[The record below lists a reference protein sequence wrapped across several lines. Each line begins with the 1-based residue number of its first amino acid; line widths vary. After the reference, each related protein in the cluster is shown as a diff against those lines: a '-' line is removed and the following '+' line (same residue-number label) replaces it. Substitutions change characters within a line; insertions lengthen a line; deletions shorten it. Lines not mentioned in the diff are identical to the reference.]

1 MTKPEIKCRT
11 LPELKEELREMGEK
25 PFRAGQIFQW
35 LHQGVSSFDEMTN
48 VSKQLRAKL
57 SEQYLLTAPKILRK
71 QVSKVDGTIKYLWEL
86 HDGNCIESVFMR
98 YHHGNSACV
107 SSQVGCRMGCK
118 FCASGLGGLVRSL
131 SAGEILDQ
139 ILFMQKDTGERISNI
154 VLMGT
159 GEPLDNYDNVL
170 RFIRLVGAPEG
181 LNIGQRHISL
191 STSGLVPQIRR
202 LAEEKLQ
209 ITLSISL
216 HSPDNESRSATMP
229 VNKSFPVE
237 QLIAACRDYFDMTG
251 RRISYEYTMIDGVSD
266 RPWQARKLAELLRGR
281 PAHVNLIPLNH
292 VTESGLRTSP
302 KEHVAAFQN
311 ILEKNGV
318 TATVR
323 RTLGP
328 GSCAAGTS
336 VKRSGKSDTMKAY
349 GKTDKG
355 LVRANNQDTFRVDV
369 SESGM
374 GFLVLCDGMGGARAG
389 NIASER
395 AANRFLETIQTAD
408 AADTSADTLADLVEK
423 AVKLANTE
431 VFELSQSSPAYN
443 GMGTTLVGGICVDD
457 RVILA
462 NVGDSRAYLID
473 GDKIAQ
479 MSADHSLVA
488 EMVRSGRLT
497 KAEAKTYPGRNLITR
512 AVGVDSSVE
521 ADVYEIK
528 MHEGQTLL
536 LCSDGLSGPV
546 TDAEIA
552 AAVSQA
558 PTMEQACTRLIELAC
573 KAGGNDNI
581 TVVLYTK

>member
-1 MTKPEIKCRT
+1 
-11 LPELKEELREMGEK
+11 
-25 PFRAGQIFQW
+25 
-35 LHQGVSSFDEMTN
+35 
-48 VSKQLRAKL
+48 
-57 SEQYLLTAPKILRK
+57 
-71 QVSKVDGTIKYLWEL
+71 
-86 HDGNCIESVFMR
+86 
-98 YHHGNSACV
+98 
-107 SSQVGCRMGCK
+107 
-118 FCASGLGGLVRSL
+118 
-131 SAGEILDQ
+131 
-139 ILFMQKDTGERISNI
+139 
-154 VLMGT
+154 
-159 GEPLDNYDNVL
+159 
-170 RFIRLVGAPEG
+170 
-181 LNIGQRHISL
+181 
-191 STSGLVPQIRR
+191 
-202 LAEEKLQ
+202 
-209 ITLSISL
+209 
-216 HSPDNESRSATMP
+216 
-229 VNKSFPVE
+229 
-237 QLIAACRDYFDMTG
+237 
-251 RRISYEYTMIDGVSD
+251 
-266 RPWQARKLAELLRGR
+266 
-281 PAHVNLIPLNH
+281 
-292 VTESGLRTSP
+292 
-302 KEHVAAFQN
+302 
-311 ILEKNGV
+311 
-318 TATVR
+318 
-323 RTLGP
+323 
-328 GSCAAGTS
+328 
-336 VKRSGKSDTMKAY
+336 MKAY

-369 SESGM
+369 PESGM

-552 AAVSQA
+552 AADSQA
-558 PTMEQACTRLIELAC
+558 PTMEQACTQLIELAC